1 MAGWDGE
8 HKHSMQ
14 EMAAKLRVVLMGSE
28 EAGSGENSCG
38 GQSFHVGHGVRALWR
53 RVERGREPR
62 E

>member
-1 MAGWDGE
+1 
-8 HKHSMQ
+8 MQ